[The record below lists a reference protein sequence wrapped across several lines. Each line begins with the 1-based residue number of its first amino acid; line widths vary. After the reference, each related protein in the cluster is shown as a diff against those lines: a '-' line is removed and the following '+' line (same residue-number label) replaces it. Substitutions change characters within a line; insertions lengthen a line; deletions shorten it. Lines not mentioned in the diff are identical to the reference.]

1 LAVLAT
7 LKASRKVC
15 GGPLFYAGL
24 TAGPTVGALRLR
36 LKRGER
42 GRKYITMTQQIQTF
56 HVKGGPEFGR
66 ANLPKLRQALKDAGL
81 DGFIIPHEDE
91 YNNEYLPANAERLTW
106 ATGFTGSAG
115 AAIAMTDRAAVFV
128 DGRYTEQVKNQVD
141 NDLYQYADLTG
152 EGLAGW
158 IRSNA
163 KRGEKIGYDP
173 KLHSPD
179 ALARL
184 DAAAERAGA
193 ELICVDQNP
202 IDAAWE
208 DRPAA
213 PAEDVHPHPLA
224 FSGEEHGDKR
234 RRIAGDLDEAGA
246 DAAVI
251 TDPASIA
258 WLFNLRGG
266 DVSCT
271 PLPLSSAVLER
282 DGRATLFI
290 NEDKLTDAARAH
302 LGNEIAVR
310 PETEFGEGLKG
321 LSGKTVRVDPA
332 VSSVWVFQQLEQGGA
347 RVKRGPDPV
356 SLPKAC
362 KNTVEIDGSKAAHIR
377 DGAAIVRFLHWI
389 DTKAQGGDVDEIT
402 AAVTLEAFRRGS
414 TQLKDISFETI
425 SAAGPNGAFPH
436 YRVNTASTRKL
447 EPGSLYLVD
456 SGGQYPDG
464 TTDITRTVPIGQP
477 NEAQRRH
484 FTLVLKG
491 HIALSMIRFP
501 EGTTGGALDV
511 LARAPLWMSGHD
523 YDHGT
528 GHGVGSYL
536 GVHEGPQNIS
546 KRPSTVALKPGMIVS
561 NEPGYYEV
569 GAYGIR
575 IENLQFVTPATDVA
589 PHGDRKMLGFETL
602 TMAPIHRGLVD
613 VTLLTTEEMT
623 WLDAYHTTVRENV
636 LPLVDGE
643 TASWLLSACEP
654 FYGRTP

>member
-1 LAVLAT
+1 
-7 LKASRKVC
+7 
-15 GGPLFYAGL
+15 
-24 TAGPTVGALRLR
+24 
-36 LKRGER
+36 
-42 GRKYITMTQQIQTF
+42 MTQQIQTF

-66 ANLPKLRQALKDAGL
+66 ENLPKLRQALKSAGL
-81 DGFIIPHEDE
+81 DGFVIPHEDE

-115 AAIAMTDRAAVFV
+115 AAIVMADRAAVFV

-141 NDLYQYADLTG
+141 NDLYAYADLG
-152 EGLAGW
+152 GDGIAGW
-158 IRSNA
+158 IRRNA
-163 KRGEKIGYDP
+163 RRGETIGYDP

-184 DAAAERAGA
+184 SEAAERAGA
-193 ELICVDQNP
+193 QLVAVDENP

-213 PAEDVHPHPLA
+213 PAAKVHPHPIA
-224 FSGEEHGDKR
+224 FAGEEHADKR
-234 RRIAGDLDEAGA
+234 RRVAGDIADSGA

-266 DVSCT
+266 DVACT
-271 PLPLSSAVLER
+271 PLPLSAAILEK

-290 NEDKLTDAARAH
+290 NEQKLTDAARAH
-302 LGNEIAVR
+302 LGNEVGVR
-310 PETEFGEGLKG
+310 AETEFGDGLKA

-332 VSSVWVFQQLEQGGA
+332 VSSVWVFQQLEDGGA
-347 RVKRGPDPV
+347 SVKRGPDPV
-356 SLPKAC
+356 ALPKAC
-362 KNTVEIDGSKAAHIR
+362 KNSVEIKGAKAAHVR
-377 DGAAIVRFLHWI
+377 DGAAIVKFLHWI
-389 DTKAQGGDVDEIT
+389 DTIAQSGEVDEIE
-402 AAVTLEAFRRGS
+402 AAIKLEECRRS
-414 TQLKDISFETI
+414 SSDLKDISFETI

-447 EPGSLYLVD
+447 EQGSLYLVD

-477 NEAQRRH
+477 SEAQRRH

-491 HIALSMIRFP
+491 HIALTVIRFP
-501 EGTTGGALDV
+501 EGTTGAALDA
-511 LARAPLWMSGHD
+511 LARAPLWMAGHD

-536 GVHEGPQNIS
+536 GVHEGPQRIS
-546 KRPSTVALKPGMIVS
+546 KAPNTVALKPGMIVS
-561 NEPGYYEV
+561 NEPGYYRV
-569 GAYGIR
+569 GHYGIR
-575 IENLQFVTPATDVA
+575 IENLQFVTQPAEIQG
-589 PHGDRKMLGFETL
+589 GDRKMLGFETL

-613 VTLLTTEEMT
+613 LTLLTSEEIA
-623 WLDAYHTTVRENV
+623 WLDAYHAEVREKV
-636 LPLVDGE
+636 LPLVDGD
-643 TASWLLSACEP
+643 TADWLIKACEP
-654 FYGRTP
+654 FYGNTP